1 MEKFKEI
8 ELKKRKLIGK
18 YIANWLK
25 DYTQEVILRV
35 MEKREEIVNNE
46 FTMNLLKELYVR
58 EVKEVE
64 EFTNDIILLLENFE
78 EFKQYDTHSHIF
90 GKNRTLKVVEENG
103 LYYVKNYIKG
113 KIVYCASTLDE
124 CLDWM
129 YFKNYKKSPN
139 KFTQVL

>member
-1 MEKFKEI
+1 MKEFKDI

-18 YIANWLK
+18 YISNWLK

-58 EVKEVE
+58 EVKEAE

-78 EFKQYDTHSHIF
+78 EFKQYDAHSHILTHS
-90 GKNRTLKVVEENG
+90 KSYRDI
-103 LYYVKNYIKG
+103 LYDMYI
-113 KIVYCASTLDE
+113 D
-124 CLDWM
+124 
-129 YFKNYKKSPN
+129 KK
-139 KFTQVL
+139 